1 MKTAL
6 KILLVTGMLTNSVV
20 AHAQTTITVTGQV
33 VQRSCTVPTNATVDL
48 GTLYTSD
55 LINNNSY
62 SNWKTFDLTLQNCQ
76 NMTTVTATYNGT
88 AEQTDYYK
96 NNGDAS
102 NVMIELMDANS
113 NNQVKPGS
121 QERATVTNGN
131 ATFNLKARAVSQGN
145 AGAGSINTQITVTY
159 TYA

>member
-1 MKTAL
+1 MKTMF
-6 KILLVTGMLTNSVV
+6 KILLVAGMITSSVV
-20 AHAQTTITVTGQV
+20 VHAQTSITVTGQV

-55 LINNNSY
+55 LINNNSV

-76 NMTTVTATYNGT
+76 GMTTVTATYNGS

-96 NNGDAS
+96 NFGGAS

-121 QERATVTNGN
+121 QEQATVTNGN